1 MNIKGPLQGVIV
13 LEFSQYLSGPSAGLR
28 LADLGARVIKIE
40 RPHGGDAC
48 RQLAIK
54 NLWVDDC
61 SLLFHTINRNKESF
75 AADLKKTEDLELV
88 KRLIEKADVMTNN
101 FRPGVMQKV
110 GLDYESVKKLN
121 QKMIYAEVTGYG
133 KVGPWK
139 DKPGQD
145 LLAQSLSGLT
155 FTTGNGNS
163 NPVPFGLAIAD
174 MICGAHLAQ
183 GILATLIRCQKTGE
197 GAYVEVSLIESLLDF
212 QFEFLTTYFASGR
225 LPQRSHINNAHSLLS
240 APYGIYKTANGYLA
254 VAMMPIL
261 KLKSALQCE
270 LLSQYSEAEVFSK
283 RDEIKNIITQFLIKH
298 TTEHWLEKLIKM
310 DLWAMPVMS
319 WDDLTKHEAYRV
331 LGMEQ
336 SVVAGDGKQ
345 FVTTRCP
352 IRFNERILTSQIGAP
367 KIGEHN
373 KMILQELKGNKIS

>member
-1 MNIKGPLQGVIV
+1 MNIKGPLHGLVV

-40 RPHGGDAC
+40 RPNEGDAC
-48 RQLAIK
+48 RKLAIK
-54 NLWVDDC
+54 NLWVDDS

-75 AADLKKTEDLELV
+75 AADFKKKEDLELV

-101 FRPGVMQKV
+101 FRPGVMNKFS
-110 GLDYESVKKLN
+110 LDHESVKKIN
-121 QKMIYAEVTGYG
+121 QKMIYAEITGYG
-133 KVGPWK
+133 KKGPWK

-155 FTTGNGNS
+155 FTTGNGDS

-174 MICGAHLAQ
+174 MICGTHLVQ
-183 GILATLIRCQKTGE
+183 GILAALIRRQKTGK
-197 GAYVEVSLIESLLDF
+197 GAYIEVSLLESLLDF

-225 LPQRSHINNAHSLLS
+225 MPQRSQVSNGHSLLS
-240 APYGIYKTANGYLA
+240 APYGIYKTANGYIAL
-254 VAMMPIL
+254 AMMPII
-261 KLKSALQCE
+261 KVRFALQCE

-283 RDEIKNIITQFLIKH
+283 RDEIKNIITHLLMEH
-298 TTEHWLEKLIKM
+298 TTEYWLEKLIKM
-310 DLWAMPVMS
+310 DLWAMPVMN

-331 LGMEQ
+331 LGIEQ
-336 SVVAGDGKQ
+336 NIVTGDGKKL
-345 FVTTRCP
+345 TASRCP
-352 IRFNERILTSQIGAP
+352 IRFDGHILTSKIGAP

-373 KMILQELKGNKIS
+373 QVILQELKDNKI

>member
-1 MNIKGPLQGVIV
+1 MNIKGPLQGLVV

-40 RPHGGDAC
+40 RPNGGDAC

-54 NLWVDDC
+54 NLWVDNS

-101 FRPGVMQKV
+101 FRPGVMDKFD
-110 GLDYESVKKLN
+110 LDYESVKKIN
-121 QKMIYAEVTGYG
+121 QKIIYAEINGYG
-133 KVGPWK
+133 KEGPWK

-163 NPVPFGLAIAD
+163 YPVPFGLAIAD
-174 MICGAHLAQ
+174 MICGAHLVQ
-183 GILATLIRCQKTGE
+183 GILAALIRCQKTGK
-197 GAYVEVSLIESLLDF
+197 GAHIEVSLIESLLDF
-212 QFEFLTTYFASGR
+212 QFEFLTTYFASGS
-225 LPQRSHINNAHSLLS
+225 LPQRSQISNGHALLS
-240 APYGIYKTANGYLA
+240 APYGIYKTANGYIALA
-254 VAMMPIL
+254 MIPIM
-261 KLKSALQCE
+261 KLSSALQCE
-270 LLSQYSEAEVFSK
+270 LLRQYSEAEVFSK
-283 RDEIKNIITQFLIKH
+283 RDEIKKIITKFLKEH
-298 TTEHWLEKLIKM
+298 TTEYWLEKLIKM

-319 WDDLTKHEAYRV
+319 WDDLTEHEAYRV
-331 LGMEQ
+331 LNMEQ
-336 SVVAGDGKQ
+336 TVVIGDGKKLR
-345 FVTTRCP
+345 TTRCP
-352 IRFNERILTSQIGAP
+352 IRFNERILTSAIGAP

-373 KMILQELKGNKIS
+373 KMILEEF